1 MIKDLPLEENP
12 REKAIAFGI
21 ETLSNVELI
30 ALILR
35 TGYKQE
41 SVLELAQRLLKK
53 IGGFSALSTVTY
65 ADLTALKGIKQAKAI
80 ELLSIIEIA
89 KRLKNIST
97 LEKSLLNPYDIFER
111 VHNQLMFLKQEHF
124 LVLCLD
130 NKIEFLKKKQY
141 LSDL

>member
-41 SVLELAQRLLKK
+41 SVLELAQRLLKE

-65 ADLTALKGIKQAKAI
+65 ADLTA
-80 ELLSIIEIA
+80 
-89 KRLKNIST
+89 
-97 LEKSLLNPYDIFER
+97 
-111 VHNQLMFLKQEHF
+111 
-124 LVLCLD
+124 
-130 NKIEFLKKKQY
+130 
-141 LSDL
+141 